1 MVIMVWKV
9 FLFLAVTLFIT
20 AFVSKVK
27 AISSFGPLQ
36 LLVISKFLSVIG
48 SRNALF
54 MDVMG

>member
-1 MVIMVWKV
+1 MAIMALKV

-20 AFVSKVK
+20 AFVSLVRG
-27 AISSFGPLQ
+27 ISSFGPLQ

>member
-1 MVIMVWKV
+1 MAIMVLKV

-20 AFVSKVK
+20 AFVSIVKV
-27 AISSFGPLQ
+27 ISSFGPLQ